1 MTGVQHV
8 FIIDKDPSARQGL
21 ARLLGT
27 AGHGIVSFDSVEAFL
42 DEIEDEVAGCLILDA
57 TTIDSVTE
65 DLRAELC
72 ARGDRLAIIVIAAA
86 DGPESR
92 RQARTMKAVAFLR
105 KPVDGPALLDTIHWA
120 LR

>member
-1 MTGVQHV
+1 MTGVQQI
-8 FIIDKDPSARQGL
+8 FIIDRDPSVRQGL

-27 AGHGIVSFDSVEAFL
+27 AGHGVVSFDSVEAFL

-72 ARGDRLAIIVIAAA
+72 ARGNRLAVIVIAVD

-105 KPVDGPALLDTIHWA
+105 KPVDGLALLDTIRWA